1 MKIMPTSIF
10 ASNQLR
16 PELQTGLKKIGF
28 SQPTPVQ
35 EKVIPLLLDQQSVV
49 VQAMTGSGKT
59 HAYLVPIFNQLDS
72 GLHHVQAVITAPS
85 RELVEQIYQVSR
97 QLRDASSLQLQ
108 IEKLSGGSDRD
119 RQEHKLLRTNPQLVI
134 ATPGRLE
141 DFSTKKILNF
151 EHVRY
156 FVVDEADMTM
166 DLGFL
171 PTIDQI
177 KQRLPQ
183 TSVFAAFSATIP
195 VKLRN
200 FLHKYIRDTSFIV
213 IDNPAVI
220 APTIE
225 NDLVDIGA
233 QDRQNLLYQLLTMGQ
248 PYLALIFAN
257 TKKTVDELTDY
268 LQKRGLKVAKIH
280 GGINERER
288 KRTLRQV
295 ELGQYQY
302 VVATDLAARGIDLPG
317 VSLVINYELPR
328 DLEFVIHRIG
338 RTGRNG
344 LSGTAITLT
353 TEEELPQIEQ
363 LNRRG
368 VKFNLMTLKNGVLV
382 ARKPYQA
389 RRHRRPRKEHYNG
402 QLNGFVKKQQRKRK
416 PGYRRKIKQAVKQ
429 AKSRRPK
436 A

>member
-1 MKIMPTSIF
+1 MKTMPTSIF
-10 ASNQLR
+10 TSRRLR
-16 PELQTGLKKIGF
+16 SELQTGLKKIGF
-28 SQPTPVQ
+28 AQPTPVQ

-59 HAYLVPIFNQLDS
+59 HAYLVPIFDQLDAQ
-72 GLHHVQAVITAPS
+72 LHHVQAVITAPS

-97 QLRDASSLQLQ
+97 QLRDASGLNLQ
-108 IEKLSGGSDRD
+108 IEKLSGGSDRS
-119 RQEHKLLRTNPQLVI
+119 RQEQKLLRTNPQLVI

-141 DFSTKKILNF
+141 DFATKKILNF

-183 TSVFAAFSATIP
+183 SSVFAAFSATIP

-200 FLHKYIRDTSFIV
+200 FLRKYIRDTSFIV

-225 NDLVDIGA
+225 NDLVDVGA
-233 QDRQNLLYQLLTMGQ
+233 QDRRELLYQLLTMGQ

-257 TKKTVDELTDY
+257 TKKTVDELTAY

-280 GGINERER
+280 GDIHERER

-363 LNRRG
+363 VHSRG
-368 VKFNLMTLKNGVLV
+368 VKFNFMTLKNGLLT

-389 RRHRRPRKEHYNG
+389 RQHRRPRRENYNG

-429 AKSRRPK
+429 AKRRRPK

>member
-1 MKIMPTSIF
+1 MSTSIF
-10 ASNQLR
+10 TDEALKPALR
-16 PELQTGLKKIGF
+16 QGLQKIGF
-28 SQPTPVQ
+28 KTPTPVQ
-35 EKVIPLLLDQQSVV
+35 EKVIPLLLADQAVV

-59 HAYLVPIFNQLDS
+59 HAYLVPIFNQLDEN
-72 GLHHVQAVITAPS
+72 LHHVQAVITAPS

-97 QLRDASSLQLQ
+97 QLRDASGLQIQ
-108 IEKLSGGSDRD
+108 IEKLSGGNDRS
-119 RQEHKLLRTNPQLVI
+119 RQEQKLARTNPQLVI

-141 DFSTKKILNF
+141 DFATKKILNF
-151 EHVRY
+151 EHVRF

-171 PTIDQI
+171 QTIDQI
-177 KQRLPQ
+177 KQRLPK

-200 FLHKYIRDTSFIV
+200 FLHKYIRDTSFVV

-225 NDLVDIGA
+225 NDLVDVGA
-233 QDRQNLLYQLLTMGQ
+233 QDRQNLLYQLLTLGQ

-257 TKKTVDELTDY
+257 TKKTVDQLTEY
-268 LQKRGLKVAKIH
+268 LQKRGLKIAKIH
-280 GGINERER
+280 GGITERER

-344 LSGTAITLT
+344 LNGTAITLT

-363 LNRRG
+363 LISQG
-368 VKFNLMTLKNGVLV
+368 VKFNFMTLKNGALV

-389 RRHRRPRKEHYNG
+389 RQRRRPRRDNYNG

-416 PGYRRKIKQAVKQ
+416 PGYRRKIKQAVKR
-429 AKSRRPK
+429 AKRRR
-436 A
+436 

>member
-1 MKIMPTSIF
+1 MQTNIFTSQ
-10 ASNQLR
+10 QLQA
-16 PELQTGLKKIGF
+16 ELRAGLKKINF

-59 HAYLVPIFNQLDS
+59 HAYLLPIFNQLDS
-72 GLHHVQAVITAPS
+72 QLHHVQAVITAPS

-97 QLRDASSLQLQ
+97 QLRDASGLQFQ
-108 IEKLSGGSDRD
+108 IEKLSGGSDRN
-119 RQEHKLLRTNPQLVI
+119 RQEQKLERTNPQLVI

-141 DFSTKKILNF
+141 DFTTKKILNF
-151 EHVRY
+151 DHVRF

-171 PTIDQI
+171 PVIDQI
-177 KQRLPQ
+177 KQRLPK

-200 FLHKYIRDTSFIV
+200 FLRKYIHDTSFIV

-233 QDRQNLLYQLLTMGQ
+233 QDRRDLLYRLLTMGQ

-257 TKKTVDELTDY
+257 TKKTVDELTAY

-302 VVATDLAARGIDLPG
+302 VVATDLAARGIDLAG

-344 LSGTAITLT
+344 LAGTAITLT

-368 VKFNLMTLKNGVLV
+368 VKFNFMTLRNGVLTP
-382 ARKPYQA
+382 RKPYRA
-389 RRHRRPRKEHYNG
+389 RQRRRPHRQHYNG
-402 QLNGFVKKQQRKRK
+402 QLNGFVKKQQRKHK
-416 PGYRRKIKQAVKQ
+416 PGYRRKIKRAVNQA
-429 AKSRRPK
+429 RRRSKK

>member
-1 MKIMPTSIF
+1 MSTSIF
-10 ASNQLR
+10 TDEALKPALR
-16 PELQTGLKKIGF
+16 QGLQKIGF
-28 SQPTPVQ
+28 KTPTPVQ
-35 EKVIPLLLDQQSVV
+35 EKVIPLLLADQAVV

-59 HAYLVPIFNQLDS
+59 HAYLVPIFNQLDEN
-72 GLHHVQAVITAPS
+72 LHHVQAVITAPS

-97 QLRDASSLQLQ
+97 QLRDASGLQIQ
-108 IEKLSGGSDRD
+108 IEKLSGGNDRS
-119 RQEHKLLRTNPQLVI
+119 RQEQKLARTNPQLVI

-141 DFSTKKILNF
+141 DFATKKILNF
-151 EHVRY
+151 EHVRF

-171 PTIDQI
+171 QTIDQI
-177 KQRLPQ
+177 KQRLPK

-200 FLHKYIRDTSFIV
+200 FLHKYIRDTSFVV

-225 NDLVDIGA
+225 NDLVDVGA
-233 QDRQNLLYQLLTMGQ
+233 QDRQNLLYQLLTLGQ

-257 TKKTVDELTDY
+257 TKKTVDQLTEY

-280 GGINERER
+280 GGITERER

-344 LSGTAITLT
+344 LNGTAITLT

-363 LNRRG
+363 LISQG
-368 VKFNLMTLKNGVLV
+368 VKFNFMTLKNGALV

-389 RRHRRPRKEHYNG
+389 RQRRRPRRDNYNG

-416 PGYRRKIKQAVKQ
+416 PGYRRKIKQAVKR
-429 AKSRRPK
+429 AKRRR
-436 A
+436 